1 MVRLNLNLR
10 QMRREV
16 ISFPDSISTR
26 DSRRCPKKS
35 RKGAEKELKKGAG
48 SKRAILKLLS
58 DNPTMTQ
65 TELTEELELTRKQIQ
80 TDIKELK
87 NEGTLV
93 RKGSNRNGY
102 WIVNRVD

>member
-10 QMRREV
+10 QMRRE
-16 ISFPDSISTR
+16 
-26 DSRRCPKKS
+26 
-35 RKGAEKELKKGAG
+35 GAEKELKKGAG
-48 SKRAILKLLS
+48 RKRAILKLLS
-58 DNPTMTQ
+58 ENPTMTQ